1 MLAVT
6 HWRRAFDVGGL
17 TALALAYPL
26 LEVLSRSPEFFVARN
41 TTVVQVFSLV
51 SVICFLLPTF
61 WFAVQ
66 LVWAGTRPRATTV
79 AHTGLLTL
87 LVMAMGMTWVNRVD
101 YLQIW
106 VGAAVVLVL
115 GLLFVVG
122 YRRTSAVPLF
132 VTALSPA
139 ILVVPLW
146 FSLNDAVRDAVIPT
160 TEQVQTVEFDEVP
173 PIVFVV
179 FDELPLISLLDENL
193 AIDTVRYPSLAAL
206 AKHSY
211 WFRNTT
217 TVSSET
223 MWAVP
228 AMVAGQYPFEQGAVP
243 TRRYYPNNLFTV
255 LSGQYEMT
263 VFGRFLQLCP
273 PSSCVHDQ
281 AMPEESLGRL
291 LADASLISAH
301 ILLPEPVTRHLP
313 TITGDWVGLAR
324 ARAWRGRE
332 IGEAAEGRAAE
343 FERFLE
349 AIEPGADGRLYFL
362 HSLLPHMP
370 FEYVPSGHRYLAAD
384 YQGRQVEGKRLFE
397 ATDRAFVDV
406 LYQRHLLQVGF
417 VDRLVGR
424 LVERLRSQGMY
435 DDTLVVVTSDHGAS
449 YQPGLPRRM
458 LTERNA
464 ADIALVP
471 LLIKLPGQQIG
482 VVSESNAQ
490 TIDILPT
497 LADALSI
504 ELPFGIDGQ
513 SLFDRE
519 NQRGEVK
526 WFVQRNLENVAVE
539 TLGDIRSL
547 SQASLERKVSTFGT
561 RSRRGLYALGRS
573 VELLGMDVSAVV
585 GGRRNEVQ
593 ITSSNLR
600 FFDDVVRAR
609 PSLPLHVTGV
619 LDTGRAE
626 PIQLAV
632 ALNGTIAA
640 TTESY
645 RQNGEWAFA
654 AMLSAELLGDGR
666 NEVTLFVIESEN
678 EEPSL
683 SPVMLSAD
691 R

>member
-1 MLAVT
+1 MT

-26 LEVLSRSPEFFVARN
+26 LEVLSQSPEFFVARN
-41 TTVVQVFSLV
+41 TTVVQVLSLV
-51 SVICFLLPTF
+51 SVICLFLPTL

-66 LVWAGTRPRATTV
+66 LVWAGARPRAATV
-79 AHTGLLTL
+79 AHTGLLAL
-87 LVMAMGMTWVNRVD
+87 LVMAMVMTWVNRVD
-101 YLQIW
+101 YLQILG
-106 VGAAVVLVL
+106 GAAVVLVL
-115 GLLFVVG
+115 GLLFVIG
-122 YRRTSAVPLF
+122 YQRTRVVPLF
-132 VTALSPA
+132 VTALSPS

-146 FSLNDAVRDAVIPT
+146 FLSNDAVRDALIQT
-160 TEQVQTVEFDEVP
+160 TEQAQTVEFDEVP

-193 AIDTVRYPSLAAL
+193 VIDAVRYPSLAAL

-228 AMVAGQYPFEQGAVP
+228 AVVAGQYPFEQGAVP
-243 TRRYYPNNLFTV
+243 TRRYYPNNLFSV
-255 LSGQYEMT
+255 LSGQYQMT

-273 PSSCVHDQ
+273 PSSCTHDQ

-291 LADASLISAH
+291 LADASLIAAH
-301 ILLPEPVTRHLP
+301 ILLPEPVTQYLP
-313 TITGDWVGLAR
+313 TITGDWVGLAQ
-324 ARAWRGRE
+324 ARAWRE
-332 IGEAAEGRAAE
+332 SGESAEGRDAE

-349 AIEPGADGRLYFL
+349 TIEPAADGRLYFL

-370 FEYVPSGHRYLAAD
+370 FEYVPSGHRYPAAD
-384 YQGRQVEGKRLFE
+384 YQGRLVDGKRLFE

-424 LVERLRSQGMY
+424 LLERLRSLGIY

-458 LTERNA
+458 LTEQNA

-471 LLIKLPGQQIG
+471 LFIKLPGQQVG

-504 ELPFGIDGQ
+504 ELPFGTDGQ

-573 VELLGMDVSAVV
+573 EELLGMDVSAVV
-585 GGRRNEVQ
+585 GGRRSEVQ
-593 ITSSNLR
+593 ITSSNVR
-600 FFDDVVRAR
+600 FFDDVVRTG

-619 LDTGRAE
+619 LDTGQVE

-645 RQNGEWAFA
+645 GQNGEWVFA
-654 AMLSAELLGDGR
+654 AMLSSDLLRDGR

-678 EEPSL
+678 GEPSL